1 MIDEKKIWKMVESV
15 FEANDYAYNMS
26 EVSESDWDISLWDE
40 EQMKDAIEKGIRC
53 GIQEFINSLWHDKDG
68 SPSGRDRRTAWC
80 LVEVE
85 TTSLSHSRKL
95 LYVTARRLRGN
106 WDQSAFSFLDED
118 PRVVCYEMKRW
129 CYLSDLLPKEGGEK

>member
-53 GIQEFINSLWHDKDG
+53 GIQEFVNSLWHDASEEPEDHTDIVYIDEKGDVWREYDYYADNYDDAFHKG
-68 SPSGRDRRTAWC
+68 W
-80 LVEVE
+80 
-85 TTSLSHSRKL
+85 LSF
-95 LYVTARRLRGN
+95 VNNGVLR
-106 WDQSAFSFLDED
+106 
-118 PRVVCYEMKRW
+118 VIKW
-129 CYLSDLLPKEGGEK
+129 CYLSDILPKEGGEK